1 MYTIFNLI
9 KMGISDYYIYKFL
22 DIVKDTG
29 EFMTKSLDVN
39 LIQTRMNKTSNVMK
53 ARKEDMLE
61 SMNILIDNNIIS
73 REDLHC
79 ILQYSDR
86 AIKKDKDYG
95 QFLIDVGLYLQAK
108 HRMESHAMDLE
119 MARKYEKK

>member
-1 MYTIFNLI
+1 
-9 KMGISDYYIYKFL
+9 MGISDYYIYKFL